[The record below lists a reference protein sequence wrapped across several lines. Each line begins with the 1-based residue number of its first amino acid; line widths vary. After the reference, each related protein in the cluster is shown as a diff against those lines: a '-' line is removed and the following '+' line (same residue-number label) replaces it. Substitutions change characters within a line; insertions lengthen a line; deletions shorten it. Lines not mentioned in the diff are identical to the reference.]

1 MQLDLPETGKSLSL
15 NRFVLTLGLSS
26 KMSLVPAHDQLL
38 KLTILP
44 EFSCSLLLYFL
55 FIVVEICIL
64 NFASIHSD
72 LLCTIFKI
80 RFSQK
85 YQFHI
90 NGLNRQL

>member
-1 MQLDLPETGKSLSL
+1 MQLDLPETGKSIFL
-15 NRFVLTLGLSS
+15 NRFVLMLGLSS

-64 NFASIHSD
+64 NFAVVFE

>member
-1 MQLDLPETGKSLSL
+1 
-15 NRFVLTLGLSS
+15 
-26 KMSLVPAHDQLL
+26 MSLVPAHDQLL

-64 NFASIHSD
+64 NFASIHSLVFE

-80 RFSQK
+80 RFSQ
-85 YQFHI
+85 FHS